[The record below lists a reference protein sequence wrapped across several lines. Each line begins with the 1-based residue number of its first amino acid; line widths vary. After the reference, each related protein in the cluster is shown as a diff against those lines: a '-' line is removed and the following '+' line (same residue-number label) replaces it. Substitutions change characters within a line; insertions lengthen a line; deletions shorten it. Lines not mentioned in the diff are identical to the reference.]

1 MSIHSVAEHIAVT
14 ALGIA
19 VGAVIAGVIILGWL
33 IFWGPY

>member
-1 MSIHSVAEHIAVT
+1 MSIHNIAKNVAVT

-19 VGAVIAGVIILGWL
+19 VGAVIAGVIIMGWL